1 MAGIIRT
8 NQKSGKKMGEV
19 LTSNE
24 IRAEFLTYF
33 QMNQHEII
41 PSSSLIPANDPTLLF
56 TNAGM
61 VQFKD
66 VFLGL
71 EERPYQRAVSAQRC
85 VRAGGKHNDLERVGY
100 TARHHT
106 FFEMLGNFSF
116 GDYFKREAIRLS
128 WEFLTRHLKIPVEK
142 LWITVYEEDLE
153 AEQIW
158 LQEVKV
164 DPKRFT
170 RCGKEDNFWAMG
182 PTGPCGPCT
191 EIFYDHGE
199 HVAGGPPGSATA
211 DEDRYVEI
219 WNLVFMQFNRSTD
232 GTLTP
237 LPKPSV
243 DTGMGLERI
252 TAVMQGVTNNY
263 DTDLFVP
270 LIQATAALAG
280 IKELKNFSLQVIADH
295 IRSCSFLITD
305 GVAPSN
311 EGRGYVLRR
320 IIRRALRHGHKLN
333 MPQPFFYRLVPILVE
348 MMGSA
353 YPELKN
359 AQAQVEKVLRQEEEM
374 FSSTL
379 SQGLKLFDQIVMDLA
394 GDIIPG
400 EVVFKLY
407 DTYGFPADLTADMAR
422 ERHLMIDYEGFESA
436 MSMQRER
443 SRQASQFTSE
453 YVTATHPQTP
463 TIFTGHDDEAL
474 KTISKIIAIYREGK
488 FVETLEKGQ
497 KGSIILDKTPFYAES
512 GGQIGDQGLLKLS
525 NEAIFKVHD
534 TIKQGQTHLH
544 LGKVERGTFHVN
556 DEVTAEVDQNRRAAT
571 VLNHTA
577 THILHMVLK
586 QVLGEHALQKGS
598 LVAPERLRFDFAHH
612 TALTS
617 QELATIETKVNEEIR
632 ANREAIVKIMTPD
645 EAIASGA
652 VALFGEKYGSKVRV
666 VYFGGSIELCGGTHA
681 DRTGNIGLF
690 KILSETGIASGVR
703 RIEAVTGDAA
713 LNFIENNEREYQQKL
728 QQNESRVATLE
739 KDIEQLKDK
748 LAYFYSRDLL
758 TDVKSVNDI
767 NVLVKRLEGVDGKA
781 LRSII
786 DHLKTHLQS
795 AIIIL
800 ATTKNNKIGVVCGVT
815 ENLTARFSAKSLVD
829 MITQEIGGKGGGRA
843 DLAEGGGSKPHQ
855 LPQALQKT
863 IGWIETQLNI

>member
-1 MAGIIRT
+1 
-8 NQKSGKKMGEV
+8 MGEV